1 MDTEHR
7 LIEIE
12 SRIAYQED
20 LIQTLNDVIYRQQ
33 EKINQLEEQDHK
45 LMERIKS
52 LGESS
57 DNGQDDQPPPH
68 Y

>member
-1 MDTEHR
+1 MDTEQR

-20 LIQTLNDVIYRQQ
+20 LIQTLNDVVYKQQ
-33 EKINQLEEQDHK
+33 EKITQLEQQDRK

-52 LGESS
+52 LGESG
-57 DNGQDDQPPPH
+57 DNRHDDQPPPH

>member
-1 MDTEHR
+1 MDTEQR

-12 SRIAYQED
+12 SKIAYQED
-20 LIQTLNDVIYRQQ
+20 LIHTLNDAVYKQQ
-33 EKINQLEEQDHK
+33 EKITQLEQQDRK

-57 DNGQDDQPPPH
+57 DNGHDDQPPPH